1 MKRFLSQ
8 IDIWAVLVTLL
19 LLLLLLLL
27 TFEIWAPHGTG
38 HY

>member
-8 IDIWAVLVTLL
+8 IDIWAVLLTLL